1 MLLRAMVGLFAT
13 LLALSCNRKT
23 PTTGPT
29 APPSNG
35 GAAAAEATP
44 AGDTV
49 DLRYGPTYPPLRQL
63 TTVEFTSV
71 GGGAYAEAS
80 LTLRSELAM
89 ETEGAGLKIGWKIVG
104 VDAMTLKGNLEGTP
118 AKGTKGA
125 LLELGRGAYMVD
137 TRGARDAAKTA
148 ALPENEA
155 LTKRVDAAAQELA
168 QARDDGDEEA
178 VLPPAVALLEI
189 LPDMLALP
197 ALPGEPLE
205 IGRTWERVDSSEI
218 EVAGTGIVLPLETTT
233 RYTLAR
239 IDESTGARMAVVDFS
254 VEDWGGVDTDEG
266 PVELSNKREG
276 SLTLDLEARVP
287 VTVSF
292 TSEESLVA
300 GEIDFDTTKIVRTE
314 FQRG

>member
-1 MLLRAMVGLFAT
+1 MLLRATVGLAAM
-13 LLALSCNRKT
+13 LLALSCNKT
-23 PTTGPT
+23 PATSAAPT
-29 APPSNG
+29 PPTQGG
-35 GAAAAEATP
+35 GAVEPGAPAAD
-44 AGDTV
+44 GV

-89 ETEGAGLKIGWKIVG
+89 ATEGAGLKIDWKIVG
-104 VDAMTLKGNLEGTP
+104 VDAIALKGNLESAD
-118 AKGTKGA
+118 AKAPEGA
-125 LLELGRGAYMVD
+125 LLELGRGAYLID
-137 TRGARDAAKTA
+137 TRGARDAVKTE
-148 ALPENEA
+148 ALPENGPLAKKMAAADQQLAEARAAGQEEA
-155 LTKRVDAAAQELA
+155 L
-168 QARDDGDEEA
+168 
-178 VLPPAVALLEI
+178 LPPAVALLKI
-189 LPDMLALP
+189 LPELLALP
-197 ALPGEPLE
+197 ALPGEPLA
-205 IGRTWERVDSSEI
+205 IGRTWERVENSEI
-218 EVAGTGIVLPLETTT
+218 EVAGTGIVLPLETTI

-239 IDESTGARMAVVDFS
+239 IDESTGSKVAVVDFS

-276 SLTLDLEARVP
+276 SLTLDLAAGVP